1 MPDSPGE
8 LDLLRAYL
16 RDRDV
21 TCPVCRHNL
30 RGAAGFA
37 CPECGARLNLQ
48 VVSMDM
54 SHTWW
59 MLCTLAFALPLGL
72 FGALAAAGTWGV
84 AHGWLNTH
92 DKILFG
98 GCWALAILATIN
110 LLLLMRR
117 RTQFVQRPRSRQRVR
132 TLAAWII
139 MLTLGAGLLY
149 AINAEPY
156 AWPWTMLDQEPLP

>member
-54 SHTWW
+54 SHKWW

-98 GCWALAILATIN
+98 GCWGLTLLATIN
-110 LLLLMRR
+110 LALLMRR
-117 RTQFVQRPRSRQRVR
+117 RTQFVQRSFGFQRVR

-139 MLTLGAGLLY
+139 MLTLGAGLIY

-156 AWPWTMLDQEPLP
+156 AWPWTMLDEEPQP